1 MLSLGNKVFQQNL
14 IKMKIQYV
22 KEDRLTLETMSFRL
36 AFMKFVFF
44 FLKKVNT
51 EYKYKFDANKTEN
64 ICQ

>member
-44 FLKKVNT
+44 FSQKS
-51 EYKYKFDANKTEN
+51 EYR
-64 ICQ
+64 IQIQI

>member
-1 MLSLGNKVFQQNL
+1 
-14 IKMKIQYV
+14 MKIQYV